1 MDTMSDIDK
10 ILQVTK
16 RAKENAAR
24 ANSKLDLSKAVAV
37 IVHLWLDMDWI
48 QDLFGPVEQK
58 VLALNWYNTVFK
70 MRL

>member
-24 ANSKLDLSKAVAV
+24 ANSKLDLSSAVAV